1 MESESPTEP
10 TFYTGPE
17 RLLAT
22 VCDGMSVSSR
32 ALRLIGSALLVTTGW
47 SLELDDERLRPG
59 ILGVEGAEA
68 GPYSVTMTSW
78 QPTDD
83 AALPPGDVP

>member
-1 MESESPTEP
+1 MESESPTQP
-10 TFYTGPE
+10 TFYTGPK

-32 ALRLIGSALLVTTGW
+32 AFWHLGSALLVTTGW

-59 ILGVEGAEA
+59 ILRVEGAEA
-68 GPYSVTMTSW
+68 GHTR
-78 QPTDD
+78 
-83 AALPPGDVP
+83 